1 MRKHLSNISGCGICR
16 ILECH
21 RTRLASLMSDRKE
34 IARPRMPADWSSGG
48 RNAACRWRWDYVFW
62 LPRMIDLDEGDLYV
76 VPKGTKHR
84 PVYESAVI
92 YILIE
97 PEGILNPCNTGG
109 S

>member
-1 MRKHLSNISGCGICR
+1 
-16 ILECH
+16 
-21 RTRLASLMSDRKE
+21 
-34 IARPRMPADWSSGG
+34 
-48 RNAACRWRWDYVFW
+48 VFW